1 MTALLDRSKELAI
14 TDDLERDARLR
25 FMRIDAQTSALLK
38 EFWPTIEA
46 ALSGILE
53 GFYRHV
59 MSEPRLAR
67 MIGNDV
73 PRLKAAQQSHWAKLF
88 SGQFDSSYMQAIR
101 RIGLTHNKIGLEPR
115 WYIGGYNFVLAELT
129 ALAIQHHR
137 WGRARLPALLH
148 AINAAVMLDMDL
160 AISVYQEAMLSERQE
175 NQEKITNAI
184 HEFDSHLRGAIAT
197 VGQAA
202 SNMQSTAHALATN
215 AEQTTQRSAA
225 VAAASEEASTNAQ
238 TVASATEQLSASVG
252 EISRQVTESTK
263 IASEAVMQAE
273 RTNLSVQG
281 LTDAAKRI
289 GDVVKLIED
298 IASQTNLLALNATI
312 EAARAGEAGKGF
324 AVVAAEVKSLANQT
338 ASATGEISQHVL
350 AIQQATKDSATA
362 IQEIATTIT
371 SMNEIATLVAGA
383 VEQQRAT
390 TSEIARNIQ
399 DASSST
405 QEVSKNILG
414 VTEAAGGTG
423 EMATQVL
430 SAASALNA
438 EAEGLRKQV
447 DQFFTTIKA
456 A

>member
-1 MTALLDRSKELAI
+1 
-14 TDDLERDARLR
+14 
-25 FMRIDAQTSALLK
+25 
-38 EFWPTIEA
+38 
-46 ALSGILE
+46 
-53 GFYRHV
+53 
-59 MSEPRLAR
+59 
-67 MIGNDV
+67 
-73 PRLKAAQQSHWAKLF
+73 
-88 SGQFDSSYMQAIR
+88 MQAIR

-252 EISRQVTESTK
+252 EISRQVTEFTK

-350 AIQQATKDSATA
+350 AIQQQLR
-362 IQEIATTIT
+362 IQR
-371 SMNEIATLVAGA
+371 
-383 VEQQRAT
+383 QRYRR
-390 TSEIARNIQ
+390 SRRR
-399 DASSST
+399 
-405 QEVSKNILG
+405 
-414 VTEAAGGTG
+414 
-423 EMATQVL
+423 
-430 SAASALNA
+430 
-438 EAEGLRKQV
+438 LRR
-447 DQFFTTIKA
+447 
-456 A
+456 